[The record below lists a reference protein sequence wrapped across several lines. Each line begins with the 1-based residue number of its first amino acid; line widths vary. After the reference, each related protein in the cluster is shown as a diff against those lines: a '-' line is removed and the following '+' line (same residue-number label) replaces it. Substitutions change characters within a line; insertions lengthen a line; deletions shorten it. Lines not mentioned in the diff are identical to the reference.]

1 MNKLIAIEK
10 EEEKAVNKIQQGKN
24 KSIGYWP
31 GSSKLQTREHK
42 IPKQEKIQLL
52 SFFLYLSFLFL
63 KYNIFHFLTPYDNLT
78 DLKGHVVFILQS
90 EQRK

>member
-42 IPKQEKIQLL
+42 IPKKDEIQLL
-52 SFFLYLSFLFL
+52 FFFNINLF
-63 KYNIFHFLTPYDNLT
+63 YF
-78 DLKGHVVFILQS
+78 
-90 EQRK
+90 